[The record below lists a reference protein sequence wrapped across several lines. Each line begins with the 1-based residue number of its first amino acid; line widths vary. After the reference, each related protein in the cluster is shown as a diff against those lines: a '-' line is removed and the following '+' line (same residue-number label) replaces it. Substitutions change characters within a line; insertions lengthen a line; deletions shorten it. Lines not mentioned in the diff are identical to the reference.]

1 MTNKRI
7 TKPSAIKATGSVRSE
22 ASSERPKGRP
32 LENELA
38 GISQSPKP
46 HTKMQRCLDLLGRK
60 SGVAL
65 SELMAVTNWQAHS
78 VRGFLSA
85 TVKKKL
91 GHSIITS
98 RDNDGGCRY
107 RIDRASRGR
116 R

>member
-1 MTNKRI
+1 MSR
-7 TKPSAIKATGSVRSE
+7 
-22 ASSERPKGRP
+22 
-32 LENELA
+32 
-38 GISQSPKP
+38 SPKSS
-46 HTKMQRCLDLLGRK
+46 TKIQTCLDILGRK
-60 SGVAL
+60 TGAAL

-107 RIDRASRGR
+107 RIDRAGRGR